1 MEDLLKELQKRS
13 VKSEINI
20 DLLKNAI
27 WYSTEYVTLRVIDF
41 VYLIEKYKDN
51 EFIVD
56 YLGMCARYNKIKKAA
71 IELLME
77 V

>member
-1 MEDLLKELQKRS
+1 MTTQITQKE
-13 VKSEINI
+13 ETNI

-27 WYSTEYVTLRVIDF
+27 WYSEEYLPLRDIDF
-41 VYLIEKYKDN
+41 EYLIKKYKDN

-71 IELLME
+71 IELLMNDE
-77 V
+77 EL